1 MVKTWKHPITIARH
15 AYGDVYRCTE
25 YRVPGPGRAE
35 LVFTGADGKE
45 EFRQTVY
52 DFECSGVLQGQY
64 NKDSSIA
71 SFARSCFQYA
81 IDTKQDLW
89 FATKDTISK
98 QYDHTFKDIF
108 QGHLRRRV

>member
-1 MVKTWKHPITIARH
+1 M
-15 AYGDVYRCTE
+15 
-25 YRVPGPGRAE
+25 PGPGSRAG
-35 LVFTGADGKE
+35 VHRADGKE

-108 QGHLRRRV
+108 QPSSTPSIRPPSTPWASSTFIRSSTTRWRG